1 LFDEKLE
8 GQMSFRTKFALIL
21 ASATLAIYTVVGG
34 WISTRAQQPANDPN
48 AQLRIFESVLQH
60 IQNDYVDEPNMEK
73 VRAGALRGLAYGLD
87 PYSTYLTPEQVRDYS
102 DNAKNNQSGIGAELS
117 QVASYLYVIAPMK
130 GSPADQ
136 AGVRA
141 GDIIEYIDNKATR
154 DISLYDA
161 KQLLNGP
168 AGTEVKLRI
177 LRANT
182 KPLTLTVK
190 RGTSRAATAETRME
204 TGRIGVLRINS
215 LTDGEANDVRGRL
228 QDLIKQGAQKV
239 VVDLR
244 ATAGGSISDA
254 VAVAN
259 LFVRDGVLA
268 ETIGREGKVLKTY
281 SADPKAAIFNGPLV
295 VLIDSG
301 TAGAAEVVASA
312 VLDRNRGQVVGE
324 RSFGA
329 GAEQQLFT
337 LRGGDGLL
345 LTTVKWASGSGK
357 PFLGED
363 RARSGVMPS
372 VEVKR
377 PELAD
382 AIDPD
387 DLTGNDDDAVAK
399 PSASPDKQVTPE
411 ETPKA
416 PAEDVQMKK
425 ALELLRE
432 SKPQAQRAAA

>member
-1 LFDEKLE
+1 
-8 GQMSFRTKFALIL
+8 MSFRTKFALIL
-21 ASATLAIYTVVGG
+21 ASATLALYTVVGG
-34 WISTRAQQPANDPN
+34 WISTRAQQPSNDPN

-60 IQNDYVDEPNMEK
+60 IQADYVDEPNMEK

-87 PYSTYLTPEQVRDYS
+87 PYSTYLTPEQVREFGQD
-102 DNAKNNQSGIGAELS
+102 AKSNQAGIGAELS

-141 GDIIEYIDNKATR
+141 GDIIEYIDGKATR

-161 KQLLNGP
+161 KQLLNGA
-168 AGTEVKLRI
+168 AGSEVKLRI
-177 LRANT
+177 LRANAR
-182 KPLTLTVK
+182 PLTLTVK
-190 RGTSRAATAETRME
+190 RGTFRAPAAEARME
-204 TGRIGVLRINS
+204 AGRIGVLRVNS
-215 LTDGEANDVRGRL
+215 FAPGEGADARTRV
-228 QDLIKQGAQKV
+228 QDLIRQGAQKM
-239 VVDLR
+239 VVDIR
-244 ATAGGSISDA
+244 GTAGGSIEEA

-259 LFVRDGVLA
+259 LFIKDGMIA
-268 ETIGREGKVLKTY
+268 QTSGREGKTLKTF
-281 SADPKAAIFNGPLV
+281 SADPKAAIFSGPV
-295 VLIDSG
+295 VALIDSG

-312 VLDRNRGQVVGE
+312 LLERNRGQVVGE
-324 RSFGA
+324 KSFGA

-345 LTTVKWASGSGK
+345 LTTVKWASASGK

-363 RARSGVMPS
+363 RSHSGVSPS

-382 AIDPD
+382 AIDPE
-387 DLTGNDDDAVAK
+387 DLTGNDDDQATKPGQPTDKPPVTVEPNTPK
-399 PSASPDKQVTPE
+399 PSV
-411 ETPKA
+411 
-416 PAEDVQMKK
+416 EDIQMKK

-432 SKPQAQRAAA
+432 NKSMPLQRAA